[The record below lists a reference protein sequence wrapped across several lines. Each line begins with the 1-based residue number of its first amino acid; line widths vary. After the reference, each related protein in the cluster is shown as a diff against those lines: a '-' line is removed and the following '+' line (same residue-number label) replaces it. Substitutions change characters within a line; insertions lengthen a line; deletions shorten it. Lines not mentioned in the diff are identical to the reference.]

1 VYVVKFVGSV
11 DSQIAQHSSR
21 HLSFTVKCGVIPQVN
36 LAGSHLEDAEGMA
49 LPSQLDT
56 EMPRRLQAPL
66 PLQIPPPPPLLSER
80 GHLTSQTTDA
90 NAHEATIKLRGLPY
104 SAGVAEITEWLSG
117 LLSNRPTDGYMQ

>member
-1 VYVVKFVGSV
+1 MVKFVGSV
-11 DSQIAQHSSR
+11 DSRIAQHSGR
-21 HLSFTVKCGVIPQVN
+21 HLSSTEINGVIPQVN
-36 LAGSHLEDAEGMA
+36 LAGSHLRVTEGMD

-66 PLQIPPPPPLLSER
+66 PLQIPPPPPPPG
-80 GHLTSQTTDA
+80 GHLTSPTTDA

-117 LLSNRPTDGYMQ
+117 LLSNRLTDEHMQ